1 MASDPGSCLAYGIVD
16 DDRAAAVAD
25 RLLADDM
32 FSGWGIRTLSSR
44 HPAYNPFAYHL
55 GTVWPSPNSIAAFGL
70 MRYGFVDHMH
80 KVAAALFATTQ
91 VFDLDR
97 LPEVFGGH
105 TRDARHPH
113 PGLYPGA
120 CSPQA
125 WSGGAVILLVM
136 TMIGLTPLAPRGT
149 LVVDPALPDWLPEIT
164 IRNIQVGAARASLRL
179 RRDSTGHTECRG
191 HGRRRTLRRPA
202 CSRHQ
207 AWRRSGASG
216 LGRCRTF
223 SASPAALGAR
233 ASDVEIPVGS

>member
-1 MASDPGSCLAYGIVD
+1 MRRIPGSCLAYGIVD
-16 DDRAAAVAD
+16 DDKAAAVAD

-32 FSGWGIRTLSSR
+32 FSGWGIQNALQPASRIQPIRLSPR
-44 HPAYNPFAYHL
+44 L
-55 GTVWPSPNSIAAFGL
+55 GMAVAELHRGL
-70 MRYGFVDHMH
+70 RADAVRLRRPHAQGRCR
-80 KVAAALFATTQ
+80 ALFAATQ

-125 WSGGAVILLVM
+125 WSAGAVILLVM

-179 RRDSTGHTECRG
+179 RRDSTGHTDVEVMDG
-191 HGRRRTLRRPA
+191 GGLYVVRPA
-202 CSRHQ
+202 AAIKPGVDRVPM
-207 AWRRSGASG
+207 ALA
-216 LGRCRTF
+216 
-223 SASPAALGAR
+223 AALHSAQALRLSGQAP
-233 ASDVEIPVGS
+233 AT